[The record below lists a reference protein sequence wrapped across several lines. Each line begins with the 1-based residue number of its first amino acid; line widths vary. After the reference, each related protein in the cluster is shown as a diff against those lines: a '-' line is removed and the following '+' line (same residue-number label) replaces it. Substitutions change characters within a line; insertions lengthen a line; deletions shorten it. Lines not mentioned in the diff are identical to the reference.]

1 MIHILL
7 LGQPCSRTPGDYTRA
22 AGRCEKPKIHEGARK
37 RKWES
42 TNRTK
47 RAQEQ
52 KKFKRLLPYDFLRP
66 KPIPQNN
73 GGRTSG
79 IKNRSPNDPAR
90 QGGPGDN
97 RAAGTQLSYP
107 LTAREIRAFKNLF
120 FDTAC
125 PFRFSIGKIE
135 AGRFSMAQ
143 MKLAGVTGRC
153 YLGLDYVSVTV
164 FRMNPQNE

>member
-1 MIHILL
+1 MQMTSCTDSGLPGSCA
-7 LGQPCSRTPGDYTRA
+7 LGQNMLASTSGLPLTSTMCCS
-22 AGRCEKPKIHEGARK
+22 PKIHEGARK

-125 PFRFSIGKIE
+125 PFR
-135 AGRFSMAQ
+135 
-143 MKLAGVTGRC
+143 
-153 YLGLDYVSVTV
+153 
-164 FRMNPQNE
+164 

>member
-90 QGGPGDN
+90 QGGPVDT
-97 RAAGTQLSYP
+97 RAAGTQLADHP
-107 LTAREIRAFKNLF
+107 KARQYSSLQE
-120 FDTAC
+120 T
-125 PFRFSIGKIE
+125 FSISLTRISQCYE
-135 AGRFSMAQ
+135 PDRFPMGQ
-143 MKLAGVTGRC
+143 MKSDIPV
-153 YLGLDYVSVTV
+153 DK
-164 FRMNPQNE
+164 